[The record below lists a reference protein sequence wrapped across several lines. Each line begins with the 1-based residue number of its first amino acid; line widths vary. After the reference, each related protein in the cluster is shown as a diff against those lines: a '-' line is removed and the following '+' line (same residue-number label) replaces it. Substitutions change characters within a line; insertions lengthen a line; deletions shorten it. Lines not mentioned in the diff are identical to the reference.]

1 MQPLVQLTPGMVF
14 AGDYEVLRPL
24 AQGGMGAVY
33 VVRQRST
40 AKQRAL
46 KVLHPQFAMDGPSR
60 ERFVQEARVAAE
72 IDSDH
77 VTEVVGAGVD
87 PATNTP
93 WIAMEL
99 LDGEELAVHVERV
112 GALSAAAVYELCDQL
127 CDALAKAHAKGIV
140 HRDLKPEN
148 LFVAKARRRGVPFTV
163 KVLDFGIAKAVA
175 DNATAAKVSR
185 TIGSPLWMA
194 PEQAQLGA
202 RLNPATDVWALG
214 LIVFYLL
221 TGKYYWRA
229 PNAGAA
235 DLMTVLNEVMLTP
248 LDPASARAR
257 EYGVGH
263 LLPAGFD
270 RWFARCVDR
279 YASRRWA
286 DASAAWEAL
295 VPVLSQT
302 QPLGQGQ
309 VAEAATGML
318 GTQAVSMP
326 PAAPVGVTQAW
337 QSTVSTPVS
346 VPAEPRQARV
356 DWRVAGI
363 VAGVAVVGGGLGI
376 AGFALSGSSRAP
388 ESGLATSAPSAV
400 LESASGQQTA
410 APPLAAPAVDQQQA
424 EVPPTLPRADR
435 PADTSAR
442 SAPPLT
448 PEQLR
453 LLRELERSGGRPAN
467 AASARNQ
474 PAQTAPG
481 SQDDASRANAAAR
494 AFGNSRIA
502 NTCWQQLL
510 RLNPSVSARS
520 VRITLSV
527 NAQGS
532 FTSVSVSNSPDP
544 RFDQCVGSRVA
555 TIAPLE
561 PGPAVES
568 TTTVSLAVD
577 GQRLRPAAA
586 SAVSASRQTAGGSG
600 ADEQLRAVDTTSPP
614 TTDGTL
620 AVSTRPSSVCTI
632 PGRPAFTTP
641 RIIVLPA
648 GTYRF
653 RCVNEDLRMHGD
665 FVVDVRPRERTVFI
679 NQTLDQTL
687 GFPF

>member
-112 GALSAAAVYELCDQL
+112 GALAAAAVYELCDQL

-270 RWFARCVDR
+270 GWFARCVDR
-279 YASRRWA
+279 DATRRWP
-286 DASAAWEAL
+286 DAGAAWEAL
-295 VPVLSQT
+295 APLLSQT
-302 QPLGQGQ
+302 QPLGQEP
-309 VAEAATGML
+309 VAVAATGL
-318 GTQAVSMP
+318 QGTQAVSMT
-326 PAAPVGVTQAW
+326 PAAPVGATQVW
-337 QSTVSTPVS
+337 ESTVSTPVLLPVEPPPKS
-346 VPAEPRQARV
+346 SPAPFSTSPPLVRASAPEAAARV
-356 DWRVAGI
+356 RRAEWAMPGVLGVSVLLGLSLWAFRSSFAREDGAAQAVVPIRSCPEGMLPVAGRSRDGAEYRFCMDRTEVT
-363 VAGVAVVGGGLGI
+363 VAAY
-376 AGFALSGSSRAP
+376 RAC
-388 ESGLATSAPSAV
+388 PSC
-400 LESASGQQTA
+400 
-410 APPLAAPAVDQQQA
+410 
-424 EVPPTLPRADR
+424 
-435 PADTSAR
+435 
-442 SAPPLT
+442 
-448 PEQLR
+448 
-453 LLRELERSGGRPAN
+453 
-467 AASARNQ
+467 
-474 PAQTAPG
+474 TAPG
-481 SQDDASRANAAAR
+481 VGGYCNWGASGRDDHPVNCVDATQADAYCAWRGGR
-494 AFGNSRIA
+494 LP
-502 NTCWQQLL
+502 TEQEWQF
-510 RLNPSVSARS
+510 A
-520 VRITLSV
+520 
-527 NAQGS
+527 AQGPDGRTFPWGEATPSNQLCWNRYDHVRRLGQGTCATAS
-532 FTSVSVSNSPDP
+532 FPSGRSPFGLDDMSGNVWEWTSSAEDAYRVFRGGCWDFRLP
-544 RFDQCVGSRVA
+544 VGLRVTA
-555 TIAPLE
+555 R
-561 PGPAVES
+561 
-568 TTTVSLAVD
+568 
-577 GQRLRPAAA
+577 QRYFP
-586 SAVSASRQTAGGSG
+586 SAQVNNIG
-600 ADEQLRAVDTTSPP
+600 
-614 TTDGTL
+614 
-620 AVSTRPSSVCTI
+620 
-632 PGRPAFTTP
+632 
-641 RIIVLPA
+641 
-648 GTYRF
+648 F
-653 RCVNEDLRMHGD
+653 RCVR
-665 FVVDVRPRERTVFI
+665 VVS
-679 NQTLDQTL
+679 
-687 GFPF
+687 

>member
-185 TIGSPLWMA
+185 AIGSPLWMA

-279 YASRRWA
+279 DASRRWP
-286 DASAAWEAL
+286 DAGAAWEAL
-295 VPVLSQT
+295 APSLSQT
-302 QPLGQGQ
+302 QPLRQEP
-309 VAEAATGML
+309 VAMAATGL
-318 GTQAVSMP
+318 AGTQAVSMP

-337 QSTVSTPVS
+337 QSTVSTPMS
-346 VPAEPRQARV
+346 VAEEPRRTRV
-356 DWRVAGI
+356 KWRVAGI
-363 VAGVAVVGGGLGI
+363 VAGVAVVGIGLGVSV
-376 AGFALSGSSRAP
+376 FAASDSARVVAREPLSCPEGMLPVEGVDYRFCIDRTEVTVAAYRACPICSAPDTEAFCNWNASGRDSHPVNCVDALQADAYCAWRGGRLPTELEWQFAARGPDVRSYPWGEAAPSNQLCWSGVSSRYV
-388 ESGLATSAPSAV
+388 SGANGGTCTVGSFPAGRSPFGLDDMVGNVSEWTSTSEGQYRVRRGGGWAHTDPGV
-400 LESASGQQTA
+400 L
-410 APPLAAPAVDQQQA
+410 LAALRTRVTPAY
-424 EVPPTLPRADR
+424 RYN
-435 PADTSAR
+435 
-442 SAPPLT
+442 
-448 PEQLR
+448 
-453 LLRELERSGGRPAN
+453 G
-467 AASARNQ
+467 
-474 PAQTAPG
+474 
-481 SQDDASRANAAAR
+481 
-494 AFGNSRIA
+494 
-502 NTCWQQLL
+502 
-510 RLNPSVSARS
+510 
-520 VRITLSV
+520 
-527 NAQGS
+527 
-532 FTSVSVSNSPDP
+532 
-544 RFDQCVGSRVA
+544 VG
-555 TIAPLE
+555 
-561 PGPAVES
+561 
-568 TTTVSLAVD
+568 
-577 GQRLRPAAA
+577 
-586 SAVSASRQTAGGSG
+586 
-600 ADEQLRAVDTTSPP
+600 
-614 TTDGTL
+614 
-620 AVSTRPSSVCTI
+620 
-632 PGRPAFTTP
+632 
-641 RIIVLPA
+641 
-648 GTYRF
+648 F
-653 RCVNEDLRMHGD
+653 RCVRG
-665 FVVDVRPRERTVFI
+665 VP
-679 NQTLDQTL
+679 
-687 GFPF
+687 